1 MSTENEKNMYTE
13 NEKNYMENADIDNA
27 VMFRE
32 IKRLN
37 EKVDAL
43 NSKMEPKTDAQKRDE
58 ILAIKESNKRLKAI
72 SENMDLFA
80 GMMSGGKYK

>member
-1 MSTENEKNMYTE
+1 MNTENEKIMYTE

-43 NSKMEPKTDAQKRDE
+43 NSKVEPKTDAQKRDE
-58 ILAIKESNKRLKAI
+58 IMAIKDPIKRLNTI
-72 SENMDLFA
+72 EENLDLFA
-80 GMMSGGKYK
+80 GSFSGRK

>member
-32 IKRLN
+32 VKRLN

-43 NSKMEPKTDAQKRDE
+43 NSKVEPKTDAQKRDE
-58 ILAIKESNKRLKAI
+58 IMAIKEPHKRLKAI
-72 SENMDLFA
+72 EENLDLFA
-80 GMMSGGKYK
+80 GSLGSGKYK

>member
-1 MSTENEKNMYTE
+1 MNTENEKIMYTE

-43 NSKMEPKTDAQKRDE
+43 NSKVEPKTDAQKRDE
-58 ILAIKESNKRLKAI
+58 IMAIKDSQKRLKAI
-72 SENMDLFA
+72 EENIDLFKSQI
-80 GMMSGGKYK
+80 GSGKYK